1 MNISELARKL
11 RVNSEELKAKL
22 PELGFDIGRRAIKI
36 DDNLANKI
44 IYAWKEYQFRKQQE
58 QEYLKTKLRAEEIA
72 NSDRGE
78 IALPPAMSV
87 KEFAL
92 ILHLPVTEVIKQLMK
107 SGVMASLNQRID
119 YDTAAIVAS
128 DLGFKV
134 AEGVADEKV
143 EMEKEERYQEI
154 MKKET
159 DMQPRPPVI
168 VVMGHVD
175 HGKTKLLDVIRMT
188 DVVSGEAGGITQ
200 HIGAYQIKKRNRL
213 ITFIDTPGHE
223 AFTAMRSRGAKVADV
238 AILVVAANDSVM
250 PQTIEAQ
257 KIAEAA
263 KIPIVV
269 AINKID
275 LPEANIEKVKQDLAQ
290 HNLQCE
296 EWGGKTICVPISA
309 KQNLHIDDLLD
320 QVLLVADMDAEK
332 IVANP
337 NGEFIGSVIEAHVDK
352 GKGPV
357 ATVLV
362 KNGTLIAGSKVVV
375 DGQYYGKIRMMY
387 DYKGQEIDKALPSTP
402 VQIIG
407 LKVAPKVGDMLEV
420 TDEKI
425 KKVSSYKLGHR
436 DEKYASVDSDEDES
450 SELTKINIVLRS
462 DVLGSQEAIME
473 SLEKLNNDI
482 LKIKFVAKGL
492 GNITDNDVLTA
503 ESTGAMLLGF
513 NVRPNTAAESLAQ
526 EKGIEIKT
534 FRIIYE
540 LIDAVKLKI
549 NELIKPEIVR
559 EELGKVEVLKVFKKI
574 DNGLILGG
582 RVISGRVTANCEAGV
597 LRADQFVEKGKIKSL
612 QIGKESVTD
621 VVKGQEFGITFMGP
635 QLVAE
640 GDILDVYLEKE
651 VRRKI

>member
-58 QEYLKTKLRAEEIA
+58 QEYLKTKQRAEEIA

-175 HGKTKLLDVIRMT
+175 HGKTKLLDAIRMT

-320 QVLLVADMDAEK
+320 QVLLVADMEAEK

>member
-58 QEYLKTKLRAEEIA
+58 QEYLKTKSRAEEIA

-175 HGKTKLLDVIRMT
+175 HGKTKLLDAIRMT

-257 KIAEAA
+257 KIAEAV

-320 QVLLVADMDAEK
+320 QVLLVADMEAEK